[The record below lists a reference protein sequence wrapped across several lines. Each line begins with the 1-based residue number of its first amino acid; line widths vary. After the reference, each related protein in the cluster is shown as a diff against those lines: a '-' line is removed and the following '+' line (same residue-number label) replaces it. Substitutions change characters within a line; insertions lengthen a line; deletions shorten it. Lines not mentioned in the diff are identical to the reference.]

1 MKERYADPK
10 LKIFALNSNRPLA
23 QKIAD
28 EVGVE
33 LGKLSVDRFSDGEIQ
48 INIEE
53 SVRGDNVYVIQST
66 SAPVNDNLMEL
77 MIMIDALRRA
87 SANTINV
94 VLPYYGYARQ
104 DRKARSRE
112 PITAKLVANM
122 LQNSGVTRIVAL
134 DLHAAQIQGF
144 FDIPV
149 DHLMGAPL
157 LADYFINEGV
167 AANAVVIS
175 PDHGGVTRARAL
187 AEFLKAPIAIIDKRR
202 PRPNVAKIMNIIGDV
217 KGKKCIMIDD
227 MIDTAGTI
235 SKGAQALMDAGA
247 EEVYASATH
256 AVLSG
261 PAIERL
267 DNSPLKQVVV
277 TDSIQLPDEKRID
290 KIVQVSVAPLIGAAI
305 KRINENRPVSP
316 LFNNRFEQA
325 NED

>member
-23 QKIAD
+23 EKIAE

-167 AANAVVIS
+167 AANAVVVS

-277 TDSIQLPDEKRID
+277 TDSIQLPAEKQID

>member
-167 AANAVVIS
+167 AANAVVVS

-277 TDSIQLPDEKRID
+277 TDSIQLPDEKQID
-290 KIVQVSVAPLIGAAI
+290 KIAFRCNISSA
-305 KRINENRPVSP
+305 
-316 LFNNRFEQA
+316 
-325 NED
+325 

>member
-112 PITAKLVANM
+112 PITAKLVAN
-122 LQNSGVTRIVAL
+122 
-134 DLHAAQIQGF
+134 
-144 FDIPV
+144 
-149 DHLMGAPL
+149 L
-157 LADYFINEGV
+157 L
-167 AANAVVIS
+167 
-175 PDHGGVTRARAL
+175 
-187 AEFLKAPIAIIDKRR
+187 
-202 PRPNVAKIMNIIGDV
+202 
-217 KGKKCIMIDD
+217 
-227 MIDTAGTI
+227 
-235 SKGAQALMDAGA
+235 
-247 EEVYASATH
+247 
-256 AVLSG
+256 
-261 PAIERL
+261 
-267 DNSPLKQVVV
+267 
-277 TDSIQLPDEKRID
+277 
-290 KIVQVSVAPLIGAAI
+290 
-305 KRINENRPVSP
+305 
-316 LFNNRFEQA
+316 
-325 NED
+325 

>member
-23 QKIAD
+23 EKIAE

-167 AANAVVIS
+167 AANAVVVS

-277 TDSIQLPDEKRID
+277 TDSIQLPTEKQID
-290 KIVQVSVAPLIGAAI
+290 KIVQVSVAPLIGSAI

>member
-167 AANAVVIS
+167 AANAVVVS

-277 TDSIQLPDEKRID
+277 TDSIQLPDEKQID
-290 KIVQVSVAPLIGAAI
+290 KIVQVSVAPDWRG
-305 KRINENRPVSP
+305 N
-316 LFNNRFEQA
+316 QA
-325 NED
+325 DQ

>member
-77 MIMIDALRRA
+77 MIMIDALRRT

-167 AANAVVIS
+167 AANAVVVS

-277 TDSIQLPDEKRID
+277 TDSIQLPDEKQID

>member
-167 AANAVVIS
+167 AANAVVVS

-277 TDSIQLPDEKRID
+277 TDSIQLPAEKQID
-290 KIVQVSVAPLIGAAI
+290 KIVQVSVAPLIGSAI